1 MARKP
6 ISVSVLAGAA
16 FSVLLIACGGASTDE
31 GGVTGLHVALA
42 VPHNAKAE
50 VSGVHFE
57 VTNNLGEAR
66 HAIFSLEEEPLPGLL
81 GPDLAGQPFTDWF
94 VRLEPGDYIVAATPL
109 KKGGSPSDLFAQARG
124 GASVFSGMTTAL
136 VLTGRPARGTN

>member
-6 ISVSVLAGAA
+6 ILVSVLAGAA

-42 VPHNAKAE
+42 VPHDAKTE
-50 VSGVHFE
+50 VHGVLFE

-81 GPDLAGQPFTDWF
+81 GPDLAGHPFTDWL
-94 VRLEPGDYIVAATPL
+94 VRLEPGDYTVAATPL
-109 KKGGSPSDLFAQARG
+109 RKGGSPSALFAQARG
-124 GASVFSGMTTAL
+124 GASVFPGMTTEL
-136 VLTGRPARGTN
+136 VLTGPSVRGPN